1 MIRAGVFIGV
11 DKTGGLQRLHD
22 AAAGA
27 ERMYRWALGQG
38 MAERTHAK
46 LVTDADGR
54 RVTPDGIYDAIKEIL
69 DGPGVDQLIVYF
81 AGHGVNI
88 NRSEHWLLTEA
99 PARTSAAVNVS
110 GSVELAR
117 YCGIRHVVIMSDA
130 CRVAPEGIQAQNVRG
145 IDIFPNEGAADRAQ
159 PVDQFFACVLG
170 RTAAE
175 IRDPAV
181 AAGTFSALYTE
192 VLLDALRGTDTE
204 VLEPPTPA
212 DEGAHYVKP
221 VRLKEYLEAEVPRR
235 VQALNLQHKVN
246 QAPDAIVTAH
256 PYWISRVTTV
266 EASSRPAPAVR
277 RAGRSGV
284 ADTADGTIRRII
296 HAAAEGGRGSRLDRE
311 ISRVSDS
318 KFEAA
323 RRLAEAIEHVAAPFA
338 PDRFETGCGI
348 KVRGARIVEHFA
360 PHARAAALGSSGDL
374 LQVDGVAR
382 GAASVLLKFAGD
394 FGTVIPAIPG
404 FVAGLTIEDGSLI
417 DVAYEPS
424 ANTPRWGLYKNRA
437 SEARTVR
444 AVAAAASQDGRFHLE
459 KDDAVSIGQQM
470 RYEKGVDLTLA
481 LYTAYAYNDTQDT
494 ARIEQMADDL
504 VGDVGFLPFDVALLA
519 RRLAGRRLDTDSGVV
534 PFVPLLARGWA
545 LLGAN
550 RVRLHPSLDG
560 IERSIRDS
568 QWSLFDG
575 GGLESLRRALASGEV
590 R

>member
-1 MIRAGVFIGV
+1 MVRAGLFIGV

-27 ERMYRWALGQG
+27 ERMYRWALAQG

-46 LVTDADGR
+46 LVTDAGGR
-54 RVTPDGIYDAIKEIL
+54 RVTPDAIYDAVKEIL

-88 NRSEHWLLTEA
+88 NRSEHWLLTDA

-117 YCGIRHVVIMSDA
+117 YCGIRHVVIISDA

-145 IDIFPNEGAADRAQ
+145 IDIFPNEGAVDRAQ
-159 PVDQFFACVLG
+159 AVDQFFACVLG

-175 IRDPAV
+175 IKDPTV

-192 VLLDALRGTDTE
+192 VLLDALRGTDAD
-204 VLEPPTPA
+204 VLEAPTSP

-221 VRLKEYLEAEVPRR
+221 VRLKEYLEVEVPRR

-256 PYWISRVTTV
+256 PYWISRITSVD
-266 EASSRPAPAVR
+266 ASSRPAPAVR
-277 RAGRSGV
+277 RAGGSGA
-284 ADTADGTIRRII
+284 ADTADATIRKVIQS
-296 HAAAEGGRGSRLDRE
+296 AAEGGRGSRLVRE
-311 ISRVSDS
+311 ISKAKTS
-318 KFEAA
+318 KFGAA
-323 RRLAEAIEHVAAPFA
+323 RRLAETIEHLAAPFG
-338 PDRFETGCGI
+338 PDQFETGCGI
-348 KVRGARIVEHFA
+348 KVRGARIVEYFA
-360 PHARAAALGSSGDL
+360 PHAGVVALGSSGDL
-374 LQVDGVAR
+374 LQIDGVDR

-394 FGTVIPAIPG
+394 IGTVIPAIPG
-404 FVAGLTIEDGSLI
+404 FVAALTIEEGSLI

-424 ANTPRWGLYKNRA
+424 ANTPRWALYKNRA
-437 SEARTVR
+437 SGARTVR
-444 AVAAAASQDGRFHLE
+444 GVAAAASQDGRFHLGE
-459 KDDAVSIGQQM
+459 HDAVSLGQQM
-470 RYEKGVDLTLA
+470 RYEKGLDLALA
-481 LYTAYAYNDTQDT
+481 LYAAYAYHDNQDT

-504 VGDVGFLPFDVALLA
+504 VNDLGFLPFDVALLG
-519 RRLAGRRLDTDSGVV
+519 RRLAGRRVDADSGVV

-545 LLGAN
+545 LLGAK

-568 QWSLFDG
+568 QWSLVDG
-575 GGLESLRRALASGEV
+575 AGLESLRRALASDEV